1 MKTLSELLT
10 DLSCDTANIE
20 NAKTVEELPNLNWCQ
35 MRARQA
41 IGNHVARAISKATR
55 LGYAE
60 GQADAA
66 AEALAEAAAE
76 AEAATIAAFPK
87 NPTAEE
93 FRRQRNAIHD
103 ARILNENNGP
113 SFGEM
118 KQRPY

>member
-10 DLSCDTANIE
+10 DLSCATANIE
-20 NAKTVEELPNLNWCQ
+20 NAKTVEELPNLNWHQ

-41 IGNHVARAISKATR
+41 IGNHVARATNKASR
-55 LGYAE
+55 LAYAEGYAE
-60 GQADAA
+60 GKADATAVSESAIIANAPAQSTA
-66 AEALAEAAAE
+66 AS
-76 AEAATIAAFPK
+76 
-87 NPTAEE
+87 
-93 FRRQRNAIHD
+93 FRAQRNAIHD